1 MKIGIIDADLLAETT
16 HFPNLVC
23 MKISSYFKKNG
34 NDVELILSYDDL
46 YATPDVYDVVFASK
60 VFTDT
65 PFPEKVKEL
74 GEQEKF
80 ALAYGGTGF
89 FYDKATPL
97 PSEVE
102 HTMPDYGLYGNYL
115 SNYAPKRLL
124 KPSVLKNYTDYSIG
138 FTTRGCIRH
147 CEFCVNKNANG
158 VIAASPVWEFLDES
172 RPKIMLLDDNIL
184 AYPKWR
190 EVFEELQ
197 STNKRFTF
205 KQGMDIR
212 LMTREKAQVIAE
224 SKYDGDYIFAF
235 DDYSS
240 KDIIVPKLEM
250 FSQYTKKIPMFYL
263 LCGYK
268 SVGADDV
275 AEIFERLI
283 ILWRHNAIGY
293 LMRFKNVYGSKHE
306 SIYTQLSRW
315 INQPQ
320 FQKKLSF
327 REFIMADDMRVKTK
341 KSKSRVAF
349 EAFEKEYPDVARKY
363 FDLKRE

>member
-1 MKIGIIDADLLAETT
+1 MKIGIIDADLLDGGTT
-16 HFPNLVC
+16 VPNLVC
-23 MKISSYFKKNG
+23 MKLSGYYKEYG
-34 NDVELILSYDDL
+34 HDVELLTDYNSLDFDKIFI
-46 YATPDVYDVVFASK
+46 AK
-60 VFTDT
+60 VFSKT
-65 PFPEKVKEL
+65 KVPDGVIDL
-74 GEQEKF
+74 PHV
-80 ALAYGGTGF
+80 AYGGTGF
-89 FYDKATPL
+89 FYDKAPNL
-97 PSEVE
+97 
-102 HTMPDYGLYGNYL
+102 PDYIEHHHPDYSLYDDHIKGQIA
-115 SNYAPKRLL
+115 SGV
-124 KPSVLKNYTDYSIG
+124 KPTKFKNYTEFSIG
-138 FTTRGCIRH
+138 YTTRGCFRK
-147 CEFCVNKNANG
+147 CEFCVNKKYDR
-158 VIAASPVWEFLDES
+158 VHRHSPVSEFLDEN

-212 LMTREKAQVIAE
+212 LMTKEKAQVITD
-224 SKYDGDYIFAF
+224 SKYEGDYLFSF
-235 DDYSS
+235 DDYSD
-240 KDIIVPKLEM
+240 KDIIAPKLEL
-250 FSQYTKKIPMFYL
+250 FSRYAKKIPRLYL
-263 LCGYK
+263 ICGYK

-306 SIYTQLSRW
+306 GIYTQLSRW

-349 EAFEKEYPDVARKY
+349 ETFENEYPEVAKKY
-363 FDLKRE
+363 FDLKRSD